1 MLAANSAYGAAN
13 STYTYAANTV
23 MSAANAA
30 FGAGNTTYT
39 YAANTVL
46 SAANAAFAMAN
57 AANLMPVGNTMANGH
72 FTVRSTKRRINLI
85 PGTNITINVDDDP
98 TLNTANIT
106 ITSTATGGD
115 PGPAFDKAN
124 AANILASDAYGFAN
138 TVNLRVVAAYAQSN
152 IALLT
157 ASSAYDKANAVNL
170 YVDTVNSNVTAAFAK
185 ANNALANTDG
195 IHTAGRLNVSNH
207 LVVFGNITTAQTV
220 TAQHFDNVSDE
231 TLKENI
237 HTILVSTSVLD
248 KLNPVSFNWKSS
260 GELSYGLIAQEVEN
274 ILPQIVHTSGNIK
287 TVSYIQL
294 IAFLIA
300 AVKDL
305 QEQINSINTKL

>member
-1 MLAANSAYGAAN
+1 MAI
-13 STYTYAANTV
+13 STTLPSLTNAKLTFTP
-23 MSAANAA
+23 SAANAA
-30 FGAGNTTYT
+30 
-39 YAANTVL
+39 
-46 SAANAAFAMAN
+46 
-57 AANLMPVGNTMANGH
+57 NL
-72 FTVRSTKRRINLI
+72 
-85 PGTNITINVDDDP
+85 
-98 TLNTANIT
+98 
-106 ITSTATGGD
+106 
-115 PGPAFDKAN
+115 
-124 AANILASDAYGFAN
+124 LASDAYGFAN
-138 TVNLRVVAAYAQSN
+138 TVNIRTVASFAQSN

-207 LVVFGNITTAQTV
+207 LVVFGNITTSQTV

>member
-1 MLAANSAYGAAN
+1 MVKATVNSSTHNRVSINADDRQAIRVSTLPPASSSDTTAREYANGAWTTANSALITANSAYN
-13 STYTYAANTV
+13 K
-23 MSAANAA
+23 
-30 FGAGNTTYT
+30 
-39 YAANTVL
+39 
-46 SAANAAFAMAN
+46 AN
-57 AANLMPVGNTMANGH
+57 AANVLANSSYTFANTVNAIAVAAFEAANSGA
-72 FTVRSTKRRINLI
+72 S
-85 PGTNITINVDDDP
+85 
-98 TLNTANIT
+98 AA
-106 ITSTATGGD
+106 SAY
-115 PGPAFDKAN
+115 DKAN
-124 AANILASDAYGFAN
+124 AANSLAFSAYGFAN
-138 TVNLRVVAAYAQSN
+138 TVNIRTVASFAQSN

-207 LVVFGNITTAQTV
+207 LVVFGNITTSQTV